1 MFCQKTPV
9 LVFVPFVSRERERES
24 EREIVRERERERER
38 AVYLNWARGKTK
50 GLLKM
55 LFKRNMQGNSIQT
68 PFFALFVT
76 LAG

>member
-9 LVFVPFVSRERERES
+9 LFFVPFVSGEKEK
-24 EREIVRERERERER
+24 ERERERER
-38 AVYLNWARGKTK
+38 AVYLNWARGKNK